1 MGERS
6 LMGEKSLVAS
16 RCLGLLWGWGLRVLE
31 LLLRYWWR
39 EWGALEVE
47 QRVSAF

>member
-1 MGERS
+1 MGEESSVGCR
-6 LMGEKSLVAS
+6 
-16 RCLGLLWGWGLRVLE
+16 LGLLWGWGLRALE